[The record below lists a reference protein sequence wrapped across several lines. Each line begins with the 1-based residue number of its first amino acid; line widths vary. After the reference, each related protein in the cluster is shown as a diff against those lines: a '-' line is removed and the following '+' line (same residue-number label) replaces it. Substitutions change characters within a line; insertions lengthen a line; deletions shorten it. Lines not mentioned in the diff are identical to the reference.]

1 MLTTLS
7 ANDGLSHHESR
18 FDVSGDLTSVS
29 TAKRTPS
36 HATGHGDETFEIESG
51 DPNTHVEKAYR
62 RLSVRSVR
70 PER

>member
-7 ANDGLSHHESR
+7 ANDGVSHHESR
-18 FDVSGDLTSVS
+18 FDVSGSSRLVS

-51 DPNTHVEKAYR
+51 DPNTQVEKA
-62 RLSVRSVR
+62 
-70 PER
+70 